1 MVNLSV
7 GFCCD
12 LAITDLGHEGQ
23 GIGRWGDAVVFVP
36 GALPG
41 ERVRVR
47 LLHRA
52 RRHWLAELQSL
63 IVASDQ
69 RRRPPCVLAD
79 RCGGCSLQHL
89 SPSAQGQWKT
99 KSVHQALARIGK
111 LDHPVLPL
119 LEAASGLGYRN
130 RAVIPLERRP
140 DGSLR
145 GGYYGRGSH
154 RIVNMNHCPV
164 LDPRL
169 DALIKPLKADLEA
182 SPWPVDR
189 HSQAGGGLR
198 HMALRLG
205 ANSGELLLTL
215 ISSHGRLPGLA
226 ELANQW
232 LERWPQLVGVCLNLQ
247 PLPTNLLMGP
257 TTELIAGRNWLHE
270 NFAGF
275 ELQIASDT
283 FFQVFTAQAERVVP
297 LLLQAMAGLASSQPP
312 ATVTATVP
320 VTVID
325 AYCGIGTYSLPMA
338 ASGFR
343 VLGLELNPQA
353 VKLAEAN
360 AARNGQAKRCQFLA
374 GDVAQQLA
382 AQLPMASALFVDPP
396 RRGLEAQVVGAIC
409 ACPPQRLAYLSCD
422 PASLAR
428 DLEALVNGG
437 PYRLLSV
444 QPIDFFPHT
453 SHVEVFTVLELR
465 GDAPSHTSPAQ
476 HPQEKM
482 EAIST
487 GIVSE

>member
-1 MVNLSV
+1 MVNLSA
-7 GFCCD
+7 GLHCD
-12 LAITDLGHEGQ
+12 LVITDLGHDGQ
-23 GIGRWGDAVVFVP
+23 GIGRSGDAVVFVP

-41 ERVRVR
+41 EQVRVR
-47 LLHRA
+47 LVHRA
-52 RRHWLAELQSL
+52 RRHWLAELEL
-63 IVASDQ
+63 VTLASDQ
-69 RRRPPCVLAD
+69 RCRPPCILAE

-89 SPSAQGQWKT
+89 SPGAQGQWK
-99 KSVHQALARIGK
+99 SQAVGQALARIGK
-111 LDHPVLPL
+111 LDHPLLPL

-145 GGYYGRGSH
+145 CGYYLRGSH

-169 DALIKPLKADLEA
+169 DDLIKPLKADLEA

-189 HSQAGGGLR
+189 HGQPGGGLR
-198 HMALRLG
+198 HLALRLG

-215 ISSHGRLPGLA
+215 ISSHGRLPGLV
-226 ELANQW
+226 ELANHWQ
-232 LERWPQLVGVCLNLQ
+232 ERWPQLVGVCLNLQ

-270 NFAGF
+270 KFAGF
-275 ELQIASDT
+275 EFQIASDT

-297 LLLQAMAGLASSQPP
+297 LLLQAMAGLTSSQPP
-312 ATVTATVP
+312 ATVTAKVP

-325 AYCGIGTYSLPMA
+325 AYCGIGTYSLPIA
-338 ASGFR
+338 ASGLQ

-353 VKLAEAN
+353 VKLAETN
-360 AARNGQAKRCQFLA
+360 AARNGLAQRCQFLA
-374 GDVAQQLA
+374 GDVAQLLA
-382 AQLPMASALFVDPP
+382 VRLPTATALFVDPP
-396 RRGLEAQVVGAIC
+396 RRGLEAQVVAAIC

-428 DLEALVNGG
+428 DLEALVSGG

-444 QPIDFFPHT
+444 QPIDFFPNT

-465 GDAPSHTSPAQ
+465 NDVNSSDASN
-476 HPQEKM
+476 
-482 EAIST
+482 AID
-487 GIVSE
+487 